1 MNDNQEIGCM
11 PRLVYMIGTVSIL
24 VLLLCSCASTKQIEW
39 RDREVEKWNTKVVH
53 DTVRVYEKDS
63 IYHQITTKN
72 DTVFDTKIIERI
84 RWRDKIVEKTDTIK
98 EQQTVIEYKDRI
110 IEKKIVPKWCWYCLA
125 FSILCF
131 IFAIIKIRRN

>member
-1 MNDNQEIGCM
+1 MNDCQDIGCL
-11 PRLVYMIGTVSIL
+11 PRFAYMIGTVIL
-24 VLLLCSCASTKQIEW
+24 VGLLLCSCAATKHIEW

-72 DTVFDTKIIERI
+72 DTVFDTKIVERI
-84 RWRDKIVEKTDTIK
+84 RWRDKIVEKTDTIIK
-98 EQQTVIEYKDRI
+98 IQTMIEYKDRI

>member
-1 MNDNQEIGCM
+1 
-11 PRLVYMIGTVSIL
+11 MIGMVIL
-24 VLLLCSCASTKQIEW
+24 VGLLLCSCEATKHIEW

-63 IYHQITTKN
+63 IYHEITTKN
-72 DTVFDTKIIERI
+72 DTVFDTKIVERI
-84 RWRDKIVEKTDTIK
+84 RWRDKIVEKTDTII
-98 EQQTVIEYKDRI
+98 EQQTTIEYKDRI

>member
-1 MNDNQEIGCM
+1 MNENKEIGCM

-24 VLLLCSCASTKQIEW
+24 VLLLCSCASTKHIEW

-72 DTVFDTKIIERI
+72 DTVFDTKIVERI
-84 RWRDKIVEKTDTIK
+84 RWRDKIVEKTDTIIK
-98 EQQTVIEYKDRI
+98 IQTMIEYKDRI

>member
-1 MNDNQEIGCM
+1 MNENKEIGCM

-24 VLLLCSCASTKQIEW
+24 VLLLCSCAATKQIEW
-39 RDREVEKWNTKVVH
+39 RDREVEKWNTQVVH

-63 IYHQITTKN
+63 TYHNIVTRN
-72 DTVFDTKIIERI
+72 DTVFDTERI
-84 RWRDKIVEKTDTIK
+84 VHIEWRDKIIVNTDTLIRY
-98 EQQTVIEYKDRI
+98 QTVVEYKDRI
-110 IEKKIVPKWCWYCLA
+110 VEKEIVPKWCWYCLA

>member
-1 MNDNQEIGCM
+1 MNENKEIGCI

-24 VLLLCSCASTKQIEW
+24 VLLLCSCAATKQIEW

-63 IYHQITTKN
+63 TYHNIVTRN